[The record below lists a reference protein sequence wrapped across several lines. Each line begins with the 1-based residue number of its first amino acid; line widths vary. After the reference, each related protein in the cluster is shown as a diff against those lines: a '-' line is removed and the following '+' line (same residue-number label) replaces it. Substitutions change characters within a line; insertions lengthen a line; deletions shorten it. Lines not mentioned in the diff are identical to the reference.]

1 MKIKFGVNLRK
12 VKTGAEIYIFIF
24 QISAL
29 LPALY
34 MFLISGYPYLMTRSG
49 VHLFLFDVGI
59 SALPRWETLLLSMLY
74 RGTSSETATYF
85 AMLGF
90 ALLVGLVAA
99 NVLKGKPRTA
109 IISRIVFAVLIFSD
123 LIFRLLPI
131 HCNQAMSPA
140 MNVIGFVIRLAC
152 LALVA
157 LDLIAHRRK
166 PAEN

>member
-1 MKIKFGVNLRK
+1 MRVKFGVNLRK

-29 LPALY
+29 LPTLY
-34 MFLISGYPYLMTRSG
+34 MYLISGYPYLMTRSG

-59 SALPRWETLLLSMLY
+59 SALPRWEALLLSMLY